1 MHIAKNLRYLRRRA
15 RLSQTALAQHV
26 GLSTNG
32 LSRYEQ
38 GHATPGA
45 EMLERLARALGA
57 TPDELR
63 YVDLLHASRYRK
75 ADAAVARRQLTP
87 SPLAMPDAQP
97 QDEAD
102 K

>member
-1 MHIAKNLRYLRRRA
+1 MYIAKNLRYLRRRA
-15 RLSQTALAQHV
+15 RLSQAALAQHV

-45 EMLERLARALGA
+45 EMLERLAHALGA

-63 YVDLLHASRYRK
+63 HVDLPHVSRYRK
-75 ADAAVARRQLTP
+75 ARAAASGPRVPAAAVAP
-87 SPLAMPDAQP
+87 GQP
-97 QDEAD
+97 RPTGT
-102 K
+102 